1 MSLENLYNLL
11 WYCFV
16 NDGEALSTFSQ
27 FVEQM
32 EVIQE
37 VVFPGIYKLNDSA
50 VNKEQGDQTQF
61 SPNKDLK
68 KGKWIC

>member
-1 MSLENLYNLL
+1 
-11 WYCFV
+11 
-16 NDGEALSTFSQ
+16 
-27 FVEQM
+27 M
-32 EVIQE
+32 EVIKE
-37 VVFPGIYKLNDSA
+37 VVFPRIYKLNDSA

>member
-1 MSLENLYNLL
+1 
-11 WYCFV
+11 
-16 NDGEALSTFSQ
+16 
-27 FVEQM
+27 M